1 MLALGGSTLK
11 DFAFAMLVGELLG
24 TYSSFAVA
32 SPLLSIWK
40 TREKKWKRLE
50 EKYGWGAVATP
61 AEPVAAK
68 DAE

>member
-1 MLALGGSTLK
+1 
-11 DFAFAMLVGELLG
+11 MLVGELLG

-40 TREKKWKRLE
+40 TSEKKWKRLE
-50 EKYGWGAVATP
+50 EKYGWDVAATP
-61 AEPVAAK
+61 AEPVVSK

>member
-40 TREKKWKRLE
+40 TSEKKWKRLE
-50 EKYGWGAVATP
+50 EKYGWDAVATP
-61 AEPVAAK
+61 SEPVAVK